1 MTVPDPAS
9 ILAVAE
15 TERDQA
21 RELLAAHQRKCRVS
35 GFCPRC
41 TSLHRHL
48 SRAER
53 QVVLLT
59 PAEPEMEGLFDG

>member
-1 MTVPDPAS
+1 MADPAS
-9 ILAVAE
+9 ILAVAVA
-15 TERDQA
+15 ERGQA
-21 RELLAAHQRKCRVS
+21 RELLAAHQRQCRVS

-53 QVVLLT
+53 QVVLLLH
-59 PAEPEMEGLFDG
+59 ADDGMDVMFDD